1 MRQKRNMVWL
11 IMILLLQL
19 LGCGDA
25 TSQIES
31 TVPQIEST
39 ASQSGGD
46 TSQTET
52 VDAVNYFSENKSK
65 KEVNEEQQNAE
76 GLEVHFIDVGQ
87 GDATLI
93 KQGEHAMLIDAGNNN
108 MGTRVQSYLNSQ
120 QIKELDYVI
129 GTHPDADHV
138 GGLDVILYK
147 FNWNTVILPNIEKDT
162 KTYQEVLQVISD
174 KNQRITEPK
183 VGSTYSL
190 GKAKITIVAPVKD
203 SYGENVNDYSVGIL
217 LEFGENRFLFTGDA
231 EAASEE
237 DMLKEGIDLS
247 ADVYKLAHHGSDTAN
262 TKEFLQ
268 AVQPKSV
275 VISCGEGNSYGHP
288 RAAVLNELRGMG
300 AAVYRTDEQGTIVAY
315 SNGKD
320 ITFQCAPS
328 DSWKAGE
335 PTGGSEES
343 IPKTQ
348 DTEEKETQGIQETQ
362 DIQNIGN
369 YVLNQN
375 TMKFHNPDCS
385 SVTQMKEKNRVFS
398 NETKEKLLEEGYEPC
413 GRCNP

>member
-1 MRQKRNMVWL
+1 
-11 IMILLLQL
+11 
-19 LGCGDA
+19 
-25 TSQIES
+25 
-31 TVPQIEST
+31 
-39 ASQSGGD
+39 
-46 TSQTET
+46 
-52 VDAVNYFSENKSK
+52 KSK